1 MMCPPSLLR
10 LRIRNERHRF
20 GLWLPLF
27 LIWPLVLV
35 LGLAL
40 WPLLLI
46 ASFVLWDRGW
56 GKPLLL
62 GGPALFELLCALR
75 GLKVNIKQDS
85 QQVLISLR

>member
-27 LIWPLVLV
+27 LIWPVVLV

-46 ASFVLWDRGW
+46 AAAVLWPWGW
-56 GKPLLL
+56 GKLLLL
-62 GGPALFELLCALR
+62 GGVVIFGVFCALR
-75 GLKVNIKQDS
+75 GLRVDIKQDS
-85 QQVLISLR
+85 QQVLVSLR